1 MIAEIFKPFQEV
13 ELTHKITYHL
23 DKIESGVA
31 RELFNSC
38 GDTLLDMPNTMQLIA
53 SMNDRVK
60 FPYIEFVLSSPVG
73 EELTDAK
80 FIQIANEYMKEMGYS
95 ESCYSIIKHD
105 DKDNKHVHV
114 LATTID
120 FNGLRINDSMSKIH
134 SGNVMRKL
142 EKEHGIEVME
152 KGKSINSKSLG
163 ESQYRQY
170 FFDKALH
177 KALRSHNANE
187 RVSKLL
193 MQSDTY
199 KLMGQELS
207 KQYTNTE
214 WKVML
219 GDDIYSK
226 LLEVLSDSKFFNP
239 LFKDE
244 LLDVMDRLYP
254 ICKNVGEFRDKM
266 QNENYYMRLVSDK
279 GKSCYVYGIPERS
292 FYVKDKALPEKYRY
306 GKISF
311 DGHQMAPD
319 EQKHFLYINIFH
331 VLNASSNYDDFKT
344 RVAETGIK
352 IVEHTNKSGV
362 YGLSFSVCN
371 IDKSEVFKSSDISK
385 RLTYNNIQLYFQ
397 KESLQ
402 EVPVPE
408 DKDTSKQDL
417 QKVLAPDGRD
427 TSKQDLQEES
437 KSKELNT
444 VMNTPIDPVI
454 VCYINTRKEWEREL
468 AYMSPG
474 SSMMFSSI
482 PLDMGSEKRHSKQ
495 EDELPLKKK
504 KKRKNKGLSI

>member
-38 GDTLLDMPNTMQLIA
+38 GDTLLDMQNTMQLVA

-120 FNGLRINDSMSKIH
+120 LNGLRINDSMSKIH

-199 KLMGQELS
+199 KLMSQELS

-214 WKVML
+214 WKVIL

-244 LLDVMDRLYP
+244 LLEVMDRLYP

-292 FYVKDKALPEKYRY
+292 FYVKDTALPEKYRY

-344 RVAETGIK
+344 RIAETGINM
-352 IVEHTNKSGV
+352 VEHTNKSGV

-371 IDKSEVFKSSDISK
+371 I
-385 RLTYNNIQLYFQ
+385 IQLYFQ

-408 DKDTSKQDL
+408 DK
-417 QKVLAPDGRD
+417 D